1 MFLFG
6 LKTFSTII
14 FLIVSLAFEVYS
26 QVPGQVQPQ
35 VIQRKTILDFEE
47 ELRLSQEQV
56 YRIERIIRDFEGKVR
71 GINEKI
77 AKLDREIIEL
87 LEREGELKEV
97 ERKVKELFSLRADAV
112 IEEIKAGRAIDK
124 LLNEE
129 QRKKWKEIRRGGA
142 QNR

>member
-35 VIQRKTILDFEE
+35 VIQRKTILDFKEK
-47 ELRLSQEQV
+47 LRLSQEQV

-97 ERKVKELFSLRADAV
+97 ERKVKELFSLRADVV
-112 IEEIKAGRAIDK
+112 IEELRAGRTIDR
-124 LLNEE
+124 LLNDE
-129 QRKKWKEIRRGGA
+129 QRKRCREIRRGGA